1 MTTYLKFPN
10 EAAAIAALPQFRT
23 DDAWTTHHGAN
34 DIDLVGVIHK
44 PTGETLDADDGPMPE
59 LAPLDGWHVNLA
71 GPVPHNLKPFVI
83 NPPSA
88 PVRVFAGD

>member
-10 EAAAIAALPQFRT
+10 EAAAIAALPQFRV

-34 DIDLVGVIHK
+34 DIDVIGVIHK
-44 PTGETLDADDGPMPE
+44 PTGET
-59 LAPLDGWHVNLA
+59 LDGWHVNLA

-88 PVRVFAGD
+88 PVRVFAGG